1 MSQQVKK
8 LLLITLFFA
17 GSGWIAG
24 LIVALDNSNVGIVD
38 ALMKTNPYRA
48 MLSTVLWGWGST
60 WVISKCSERRYW
72 WLWLALLSPIFI
84 VLAAQTYFLIWP
96 NYHGRVES
104 YKTTLIFIK
113 SYWVWLVP
121 LSFVTLVGLGRLLR
135 NLKWNDV
142 LVDAIDDIW
151 ESVVDISSSRRVLTL
166 EQREEL
172 LKHSANRDKTNESL
186 DAGDQTLKQDP
197 ESES

>member
-1 MSQQVKK
+1 
-8 LLLITLFFA
+8 
-17 GSGWIAG
+17 
-24 LIVALDNSNVGIVD
+24 
-38 ALMKTNPYRA
+38 
-48 MLSTVLWGWGST
+48 
-60 WVISKCSERRYW
+60 
-72 WLWLALLSPIFI
+72 
-84 VLAAQTYFLIWP
+84 
-96 NYHGRVES
+96 
-104 YKTTLIFIK
+104 
-113 SYWVWLVP
+113 WVWLVP